1 MKILA
6 DLFLTFARI
15 GMFTFGGGYAMLSL
29 IENICVEKKE
39 WISHDDLMDIVV
51 IAESTPGPVA
61 INCATYIG
69 YKKCGLP
76 GAAIATIGVTL
87 PSFVII
93 YIISQFLEGF
103 LAIKWIAG
111 AFQGIK
117 LAVGLLII
125 DAAVKMMAKMDRRPL
140 KVGIMVVSLSCVV
153 LANALGRHV
162 SSVMLML
169 AAAVVGEVVYLADK
183 VKAERKV
190 RG

>member
-1 MKILA
+1 
-6 DLFLTFARI
+6 
-15 GMFTFGGGYAMLSL
+15 
-29 IENICVEKKE
+29 
-39 WISHDDLMDIVV
+39 
-51 IAESTPGPVA
+51 
-61 INCATYIG
+61 
-69 YKKCGLP
+69 
-76 GAAIATIGVTL
+76 VTL
-87 PSFVII
+87 QSFVII
-93 YIISQFLEGF
+93 YIISQFLEGSP
-103 LAIKWIAG
+103 AIKWIAG

-125 DAAVKMMAKMDRRPL
+125 DAAVKMMAKMDRRTL

-169 AAAVVGEVVYLADK
+169 AAAVVGEAVYLADK